1 MGNKKSLAP
10 LVLLTV
16 AFNVEANNEQNHSRT
31 ACPPSVVLEIESQ
44 FGPGSA
50 AMTEC
55 LAKRGYIKVVAAWN
69 NDDLNARSG
78 ISQQVVN
85 INNMVSDYAK
95 YGIVLDED
103 NKIVAIGY
111 GLGARWLLKDAAY
124 VAKVDATAA
133 GNPSRAAVEG
143 LLAKGVRVF
152 MCQNTMRGAGYT
164 VDDLIEGISMVPA
177 GVTAVVDYEKR
188 NYKYLVP

>member
-1 MGNKKSLAP
+1 MRNKTSLAP
-10 LVLLTV
+10 LVLLTF
-16 AFNVEANNEQNHSRT
+16 ALNVEADTVQDHSRT
-31 ACPPSVVLEIESQ
+31 TCPSSVALEIESQ

-55 LAKRGYIKVVAAWN
+55 LAKRRYIKVVAAWN

-95 YGIVLDED
+95 YGIALDED

-124 VAKVDATAA
+124 VAKVDSTAP
-133 GNPSRAAVEG
+133 GNPSRAAVEA
-143 LLAKGVRVF
+143 LLAKGVRVL
-152 MCQNTMRGAGYT
+152 MCQNTMRGSGYT